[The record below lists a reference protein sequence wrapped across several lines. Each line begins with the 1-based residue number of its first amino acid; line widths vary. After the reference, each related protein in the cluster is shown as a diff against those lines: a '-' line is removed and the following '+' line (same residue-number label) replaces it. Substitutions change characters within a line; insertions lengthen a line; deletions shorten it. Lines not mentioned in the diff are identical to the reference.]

1 MSLFKKR
8 KVVNNNKCFT
18 VCGIGEID
26 NKILFVRHTYGAAK
40 DRILLP
46 GGYVK
51 EGELPTIA
59 AEREIF
65 EETNVVCKAKELY
78 SMQFNLEQWCAVFTM
93 EYISG
98 EPKSDGY
105 ENSEVLLL
113 SVEDALS
120 CDDLTNMSRA
130 ILEAYKE
137 NKKGLLKS
145 DYSAKART
153 KDDYVFFGV

>member
-8 KVVNNNKCFT
+8 KVENNNKCFT
-18 VCGIGEID
+18 VCGIVEID

-78 SMQFNLEQWCAVFTM
+78 SMQFKLEQWCAVFTM

-120 CDDLTNMSRA
+120 RDDLTNMSRA
-130 ILEAYKE
+130 ILEAYK
-137 NKKGLLKS
+137 KKKNGLPKS
-145 DYSAKART
+145 DYIAKSCT
-153 KDDYVFFGV
+153 ENDYAIFGV